1 MRKVRYG
8 AFLIV
13 LAGALLGLF
22 VYFSEV
28 NREEKLGK
36 WPFVLGLDL
45 KGGTHL
51 VYQADTAKVQS
62 ADIENQ
68 MESLRQVIERR
79 VNIFGVS
86 EPLVQVEHAGILNG
100 SRVERLIVELPG
112 VTDIAQAVSA
122 IGKTPTLDFK
132 LLKKEIDPSTLDSEK
147 DPQGFVNSFENTE
160 LTGALLKRA
169 NLEFDPNTQ
178 IPIVGLT
185 FNDEG
190 KKIFGDI
197 TKKNI
202 GSYLGI
208 FLDGVLIELPV
219 IRQEIPNGQAQIS
232 GGFTPDSAKALV
244 RDLNYGALPVP
255 IELISTKTIGAS
267 LGEKAVNDTVKAGII
282 GFLIVSLFLIFWYRL
297 PGIIAVLALSIYS
310 LIILT
315 LFKLIPVT
323 LTAAGLA
330 AFILSIGMAV
340 DANILIFER
349 TKEELKKGKKLGEAM
364 HEGFGRAWP
373 SIRDSNISSMLT
385 AIILYWLG
393 TSAVIKG
400 FALVFFIGVAVSMF
414 TAVTATRLFMYSL
427 GFNLERRGGVI
438 DFLFGSGFSGK

>member
-1 MRKVRYG
+1 MLKVRIG
-8 AFLIV
+8 ALLII
-13 LAGALLGLF
+13 LAGILLGLF
-22 VYFSEV
+22 VYYSEV
-28 NREEKLGK
+28 HPEGRFGK
-36 WPFVLGLDL
+36 WAFILGLDL

-51 VYQADTAKVQS
+51 VYEADTARVPS
-62 ADIENQ
+62 GDIESQ

-79 VNIFGVS
+79 VNVFGVS

-100 SRVERLIVELPG
+100 SRIERLIVELPG
-112 VTDIAQAVSA
+112 VTDIASAVAA
-122 IGKTPTLDFK
+122 IGETPTLEFK
-132 LLKKEIDPSTLDSEK
+132 LLKIDADMAALQATSDTA
-147 DPQGFVNSFENTE
+147 QFMQNFEDTP
-160 LTGALLKRA
+160 LTGALLKKA
-169 NLEFDPNTQ
+169 VLEFDPNTQ
-178 IPIVGLT
+178 IPIVSLQ

-197 TKKNI
+197 TKNNK
-202 GSYLGI
+202 GRYLGI
-208 FLDGVLIELPV
+208 FLDGALIELPV
-219 IRQEIPNGQAQIS
+219 IRDEIPNGEAQIS
-232 GGFTPDSAKALV
+232 GGFTPETAKELV
-244 RDLNYGALPVP
+244 RNLNYGALPVP

-267 LGEKAVNDTVKAGII
+267 LGEKAVNDTVKAGLI
-282 GFLIVSLFLIFWYRL
+282 GFAVVSLFLILWYRL
-297 PGIIAVLALSIYS
+297 PGVIAVLALSIYS
-310 LIILT
+310 IIILT

-364 HEGFGRAWP
+364 HEGFARAWP

-427 GFNLERRGGVI
+427 GFNLERRGGII
-438 DFLFGSGFSGK
+438 DFLFGSGFSK